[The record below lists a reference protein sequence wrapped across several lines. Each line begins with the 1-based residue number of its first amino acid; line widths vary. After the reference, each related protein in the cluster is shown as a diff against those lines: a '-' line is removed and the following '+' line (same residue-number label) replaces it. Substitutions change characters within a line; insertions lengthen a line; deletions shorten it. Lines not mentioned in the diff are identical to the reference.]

1 MLDDGLKQLDLLTQS
16 RPLDG
21 LEAGV
26 WAGIEARAHQYRIS
40 KTMAA
45 WQSAVLALALVSS
58 IGVGA
63 HAATQLPDETLG
75 VFSPRGSLS
84 PATLLGGH

>member
-1 MLDDGLKQLDLLTQS
+1 MLDDGIKRLDQQAQLRS
-16 RPLDG
+16 LDN

-26 WAGIEARAHQYRIS
+26 WAGIHAQALQTQTS
-40 KTMAA
+40 KMVAA

-58 IGVGA
+58 VGLGA
-63 HAATQLPDETLG
+63 SMATKLPESTLG
-75 VFSPRGSLS
+75 VFSPHGSLS